1 MNEIRTEDEQV
12 EALKKWWKDNGTAII
27 VGLAIALSAVAG
39 YKYWQKQKLNSA
51 YKASA
56 EYSQVIK
63 QLHDE
68 PEEGDIKRAEALIQE
83 HNSTVYAGFT
93 AMTLAKVAVDN
104 EDYDTALTHLNSAL
118 NLAKSAQLKPVIN
131 FRIAQIQYAKGN
143 SDLALQ
149 TLGNIKD
156 KGQEAQIKELQADIY
171 NEKGDQAKALTL
183 YKESIT
189 ILGDEAKRNT
199 SLQLKYKNLGGKE
212 S

>member
-39 YKYWQKQKLNSA
+39 YNYWQKQKLKSA

-56 EYSQVIK
+56 EYAQVIK

-83 HNSTVYAGFT
+83 HNSSVYAAFS

-104 EDYDTALTHLNSAL
+104 EDYDVALTHLNSAL
-118 NLAKSAQLKPVIN
+118 NLAKSAQLKPLIN
-131 FRIAQIQYAKGN
+131 FRIAQIQYAKD
-143 SDLALQ
+143 DLDQALQ
-149 TLGNIKD
+149 TLASIKD
-156 KGQEAQIKELQADIY
+156 KGQEAQVKELQADIY
-171 NEKGDQAKALTL
+171 NEKGDQAKALSL
-183 YKESIT
+183 YKESIA
-189 ILGDEAKRNT
+189 ILGDEAKRNN
-199 SLQLKYKNLGGKE
+199 SLQLKYKNLGGK
-212 S
+212 